1 MAVPI
6 WDAEC
11 RANWITV
18 QVKKGKRKTGS
29 KHIRPPIPA
38 LFCVV
43 SVRKM
48 RIQIGGLKGHA
59 ARTSSHYL
67 SFLVLA
73 YLGWCPSYD
82 DDDVTIHTFK
92 TDRLVVTTCFAFQCF
107 SAVRKYEYNAIRA
120 AEPYQKPKRLKSER
134 EAIKE
139 TDSFGARIWKLTK
152 RKKSLISS
160 YKSRALHTQI

>member
-1 MAVPI
+1 MAVPV
-6 WDAEC
+6 WDGAW

-92 TDRLVVTTCFAFQCF
+92 TDRLIVTTCFAFQCF
-107 SAVRKYEYNAIRA
+107 SAVISTMPSGRLNHTKNRRGWN
-120 AEPYQKPKRLKSER
+120 QKEKPLS
-134 EAIKE
+134 IKE
-139 TDSFGARIWKLTK
+139 TYGFGAKIWKL
-152 RKKSLISS
+152 
-160 YKSRALHTQI
+160 Y

>member
-1 MAVPI
+1 MAVPV
-6 WDAEC
+6 WDGAW

-29 KHIRPPIPA
+29 KHIRPPLPA

-107 SAVRKYEYNAIRA
+107 STDRKCHQGGCTW
-120 AEPYQKPKRLKSER
+120 QKPKRLKSER
-134 EAIKE
+134 EAVTVCMYK
-139 TDSFGARIWKLTK
+139 GNK
-152 RKKSLISS
+152 RF
-160 YKSRALHTQI
+160 RG